1 MKRIGFLSFGHWG
14 RARGS
19 RTQSAGDA
27 LLQTV
32 ELARVAEA
40 LGVDSAFVRV
50 HHFARQLAAPFPLLA
65 AIAAQ
70 TSRIEIGTGVID
82 IRYENPLYMA
92 EEAAAADLISG
103 GRLQL
108 GISRGSPEPALRGAE
123 AFGYRVY
130 GGQADAGESR
140 KKLALFRAAIAGEG
154 IAPSDPACSGGAGML
169 PIQPQSPGLDKRIW
183 WGSSTRESAVWVAEQ
198 GMNLMSSTLLLEDT
212 GVPFDELQAEQI
224 AVFRG
229 AWAAAGWS
237 HASRVSVSRSV
248 IPVVTD
254 EDREYFGSGRS
265 DSSDQLGHLDGAF
278 ARFGRGY
285 TGEPDVIAE
294 ELARDAAVQSADT
307 LLLTIPNQLGVEYN
321 TRLLKTIVEE
331 IAPAI
336 GWRPRSDPARASVA
350 TNDRPEP
357 TRS

>member
-1 MKRIGFLSFGHWG
+1 MKHIGFLSFGHWG

-19 RTQSAGDA
+19 RTQTASDA

-32 ELARVAEA
+32 ELARAAEA
-40 LGVDSAFVRV
+40 LGVDGAFVRV

-123 AFGYRVY
+123 AFGYQVH
-130 GGQADAGESR
+130 GGTADAPEAR

-154 IAPSDPACSGGAGML
+154 IVAANPAMVGAAGTL
-169 PIQPQSPGLDKRIW
+169 PIQPQSPGLDKRLW
-183 WGSSTRESAVWVAEQ
+183 WGSSTRESALWVAEQ
-198 GMNLMSSTLLLEDT
+198 GMNLMSSTLMLENT

-237 HASRVSVSRSV
+237 HAARVSVSRSV
-248 IPVVTD
+248 IPIVTD
-254 EDREYFGSGRS
+254 EDREYFGPRRT
-265 DSSDQLGHLDGAF
+265 DSRDQLGHLDGAF

-294 ELARDAAVQSADT
+294 ELARDAAVQAADT

-321 TRLLKTIVEE
+321 TRLLTTIVEE

-336 GWRPRSDPARASVA
+336 GWRPRSDPARDAVA
-350 TNDRPEP
+350 TNAEP